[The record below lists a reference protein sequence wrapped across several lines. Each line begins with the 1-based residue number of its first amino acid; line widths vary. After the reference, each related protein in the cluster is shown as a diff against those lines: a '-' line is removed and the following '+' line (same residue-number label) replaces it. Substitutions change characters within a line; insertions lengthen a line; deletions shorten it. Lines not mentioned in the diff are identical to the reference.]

1 MDKIKNIGIFLLY
14 FLGFILG
21 PSLIYT
27 IFYLFNMNEDM
38 LLMVLSNLIYSIIL
52 FIILRK
58 KIISDFKKLKENKV
72 KNFELVL
79 KSWGVGLLLMMV
91 SNMIINFIIFDGSIS
106 ANEESVRAFIKDYL
120 ILSGIS
126 SVILAPFSEEITFRY
141 AVKKIFKNKW
151 LYIIFSGVIF
161 GFLHAISG
169 IETAKD
175 LIDLVYIIPYG
186 ALGSAFAYVYSKTD
200 NICLPILGHMCH
212 NLMTFLLIVLFM

>member
-1 MDKIKNIGIFLLY
+1 
-14 FLGFILG
+14 
-21 PSLIYT
+21 
-27 IFYLFNMNEDM
+27 
-38 LLMVLSNLIYSIIL
+38 VL
-52 FIILRK
+52 
-58 KIISDFKKLKENKV
+58 V
-72 KNFELVL
+72 KELVSL
-79 KSWGVGLLLMMV
+79 GAPSG
-91 SNMIINFIIFDGSIS
+91 FED
-106 ANEESVRAFIKDYL
+106 AVRAFIKDYL